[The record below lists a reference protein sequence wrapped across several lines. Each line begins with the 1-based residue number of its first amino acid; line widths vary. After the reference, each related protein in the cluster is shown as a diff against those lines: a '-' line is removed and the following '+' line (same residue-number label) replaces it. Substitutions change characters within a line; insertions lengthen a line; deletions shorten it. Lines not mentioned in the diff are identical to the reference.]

1 MNDVKEKFSTIEGNY
16 ILASTK
22 VNGKPHWL
30 QEGGADAIWFD
41 PVNNN
46 WKLGSQSILGNAFG
60 AKILTMKDS
69 AEERLPNEIT
79 PWLYLVKGTWTYS
92 NDIVVKGEIVLI
104 RLGIN
109 AL

>member
-46 WKLGSQSILGNAFG
+46 WKLGSQSILGNTTG
-60 AKILTMKDS
+60 AKILTTKDS
-69 AEERLPNEIT
+69 AEKMLPNEII
-79 PWLYLVKGTWTYS
+79 PWLYLVNRMWTFS
-92 NDIVVKGEIVLI
+92 DDIVVSKMLEINVL
-104 RLGIN
+104 
-109 AL
+109 